1 LVKEERSAGAVLFH
15 REDSDIRFLLLHYS
29 SGHFD
34 WPKGNIE
41 EGETEVETVLR
52 EVREE
57 TGLKRTK
64 LIPGFREEISYF
76 YKRQGS
82 LVRKTVV
89 FFLAEAEDSDVRI
102 SHEHIGYIW
111 LDYEHAL
118 KTLTYEN
125 SRNVLRKA
133 KVVLDGIVKSPAPQ

>member
-1 LVKEERSAGAVLFH
+1 VKEERSAGAVLFR
-15 REDSDIRFLLLHYS
+15 REDSQLRFLLLHYT

-41 EGETEVETVLR
+41 EGESEVETVLR

-57 TGLKRTK
+57 TGLQRTRV
-64 LIPGFREEISYF
+64 IPGFREEISYF
-76 YKRQGS
+76 YRRQGS

-89 FFLAEAEDSDVRI
+89 FYLAEAEDSDVKL
-102 SHEHIGYIW
+102 SHEHIGYRW
-111 LDYEHAL
+111 LDYEGAL

-125 SRNVLRKA
+125 SRSVLRKA
-133 KVVLDGIVKSPAPQ
+133 KAVLDGILKTSSPQ